1 MAIANTNE
9 VGVRVS
15 LETAWAETPSSP
27 TMEEMQYTGGSPAP
41 SKETVVSDIL
51 TIDRQRADLAEVSAG
66 ASGSIN
72 YELVF
77 SPAMDLFIR
86 AMMFSDWVTVDVT
99 GTTIQS
105 QIDTPSA
112 GSMTL
117 TRGTGDFTADGMLV
131 GHRLRLQGMDTAAND
146 GIYVVETVGTTTCV
160 VRQKA
165 SGNVDETTA
174 SGAEIHV
181 KSIRNGSTAT
191 SLLMEQEFGGVGPR
205 FRQYVGMRV
214 GSYQQT
220 ITAQQKISGSITME
234 GKQLLTPSGSTVA
247 GLSNT
252 APAAD
257 IVTASANVAT
267 LVQAGT
273 DMTIP
278 VRGVD
283 WTYNNN
289 LNQVPVVGSKYPQ
302 EVGAGFIDLSGT
314 LDMYYDGD
322 ETAMNAMLN
331 HTDVDLEIPITD
343 GSGNFTGITMFR
355 LKYSE
360 GPTNIPGGNERV
372 TTPFGFQGVKHSNG
386 STIQIDRLAI

>member
-1 MAIANTNE
+1 
-9 VGVRVS
+9 
-15 LETAWAETPSSP
+15 
-27 TMEEMQYTGGSPAP
+27 
-41 SKETVVSDIL
+41 VVSDIL